1 MTTQDNQKSNSIIVT
16 KDLGKSVLTSE
27 GMLHILSS
35 IDLIINSGES
45 IAIIGESGSG
55 KSTLISL
62 LAGLDTP
69 STGSINI
76 NGKLRSFA
84 NIQLDV
90 LISFKCSCHF

>member
-1 MTTQDNQKSNSIIVT
+1 MNTQDNQTSNAILVT
-16 KDLGKSVLTSE
+16 KGLGKSVLTSE

-55 KSTLISL
+55 KSTLIGL

-69 STGSINI
+69 SSGSITI
-76 NGKLRSFA
+76 NGKTINDNERRW
-84 NIQLDV
+84 Q
-90 LISFKCSCHF
+90 SCYTE